1 LQPCNSGFDYPK
13 GRLAIARIMG
23 IGTAPAT
30 EKILNRLSLKIS
42 DFDLIEL
49 NEAFVAQ
56 ALADLRLHA
65 LPDDAEQVNP
75 QGGAIAP
82 GHTTGYEG
90 ARLVAT
96 ASA

>member
-1 LQPCNSGFDYPK
+1 M
-13 GRLAIARIMG
+13 GRG
-23 IGTAPAT
+23 PAPAS

-49 NEAFVAQ
+49 YEAFVARAQ
-56 ALADLRLHA
+56 ADLRLLA

-82 GHTTGYEG
+82 VHTTGYEG